1 MFNFRPLAQRQSYGG
16 TPNGFPKHRQVE
28 LPFLPDCL
36 TTEKPE
42 MIKKIFF
49 PQVPLHSGSLS
60 RGTQAGR
67 EFRPGPR
74 RGEAELAGAV
84 NLWQTVCNIPDT
96 ENKPGGATA
105 WKIQTQQGPGH
116 GGGGERENMSR
127 GKPRGQESL
136 TPDSE
141 YKVFYSP
148 SHSLDHVSSRSTM
161 AIPSHKS
168 SKFLF

>member
-1 MFNFRPLAQRQSYGG
+1 MGAPWVCSQNQRHAEPPSS
-16 TPNGFPKHRQVE
+16 
-28 LPFLPDCL
+28 PDCL
-36 TTEKPE
+36 TTEKLK
-42 MIKKIFF
+42 MIKKKSSF
-49 PQVPLHSGSLS
+49 PRCHYILGNLT
-60 RGTQAGR
+60 RGMQAGR

-74 RGEAELAGAV
+74 REKAELAGAV

-96 ENKPGGATA
+96 ENKPGGATT
-105 WKIQTQQGPGH
+105 WKIQTQRGPGH

-127 GKPRGQESL
+127 GKPRGQELL

-148 SHSLDHVSSRSTM
+148 SHSLDHVSSRRTM
-161 AIPSHKS
+161 SIPAHKS